1 MSTVVVVRKQDRACI
16 AADTLTTFGEQKQ
29 SAAYDRASDKIQ
41 PLGDG
46 AVSIVGSAAHAL
58 VLESITRGKRVRFD
72 LRDRLRI
79 FESFRQLHGE
89 LKEHYFLN
97 PKEGEDENAPYES
110 SRIDALLAHPV
121 GIFGI
126 YALREVYA
134 YQRFWAIGSGAEYA
148 LGAMH
153 AVYDDAASAEAVAE
167 AGVSAGAEFDT
178 GSGLPMTQRTFT
190 LHERERTEAS

>member
-1 MSTVVVVRKQDRACI
+1 MSTVVVVRKSGQACI

-29 SAAYDRASDKIQ
+29 SADHDRASDKIQ
-41 PLGDG
+41 QLGDG

-79 FESFRQLHGE
+79 FESFRRLHAE
-89 LKEHYFLN
+89 LKEQYFLN
-97 PKEGEDENAPYES
+97 PKEGDDENAPYES
-110 SRIDALLAHPV
+110 TRIDALLAHPA

-134 YQRFWAIGSGAEYA
+134 YRRYWAIGSGAEYA

-153 AVYDDAASAEAVAE
+153 AIYERADDADTVAH
-167 AGVSAGAEFDT
+167 AGVAAGAEFDT
-178 GSGLPMTQRTFT
+178 GSGLPLTSRRFT
-190 LHERERTEAS
+190 LTEGNTSEAS